1 MLLYWCFNID
11 ISGAITQYLKMFPKF
26 SCGAELQPLR
36 ASRPL
41 SFPQTRRFGV
51 RESKPK
57 FLTPNSVSTMAEIT
71 PTSLLVEIPET
82 SENPT
87 YYANTNSRTV
97 IQITKKCTTLTLQ
110 RVYSLTHTHKHTL
123 ALAQSWLIGQ
133 SRERGGNMSSVWRH
147 AGYNSKLARLLYN
160 VISSSHWS

>member
-1 MLLYWCFNID
+1 
-11 ISGAITQYLKMFPKF
+11 MFPKF

-57 FLTPNSVSTMAEIT
+57 FLTPNSVSIMAEIT
-71 PTSLLVEIPET
+71 PTSLVMEIPET

-97 IQITKKCTTLTLQ
+97 IQITKKCKTLTLQ
-110 RVYSLTHTHKHTL
+110 RVYSLTHTHTNTHWRSHSCGSLGKAEKGEVTCPRYDDMRGTIQNWRVYYITSFL
-123 ALAQSWLIGQ
+123 AHIEV
-133 SRERGGNMSSVWRH
+133 RKPH
-147 AGYNSKLARLLYN
+147 K
-160 VISSSHWS
+160 VIFSCHGTFNN